1 MADSMKKQMQ
11 EFFEAK
17 DVQLYNR
24 GDILQGRV
32 IQPGSEVVLVDIGY
46 KSEAHLRTGELA
58 PFRRGRIKPDEEIE
72 VIITYIDEEEG
83 TIHVSERQAIYTK
96 WIGELERHYRSGE
109 PVTGVVEDIVK
120 DAGYH
125 VNLKG
130 IRAFL
135 PGSHLGGDLP
145 AEIDKLRGKEIPLKI
160 LELNRREKN
169 LVVSHKA
176 YLQDNERKRLKDV
189 LSKFKV
195 GDIIDGEIKSIVD
208 FGLFVDIGGFEGLV
222 HRTEISWKDL
232 PAPPSS
238 YKAGQ
243 KVKVKILDVENQK
256 QRISLSIKQ
265 TRPDPWGGI
274 AARYPKGEK
283 FTGEVVAI
291 TEFGAFVRLEED
303 VEGLVHISELS
314 WGFPEDPREVVK
326 ESDQVEVIVLDA
338 DEKTRRISLSMRRT
352 QADPWESIQSKFPEG
367 AVVTGKVTKLLDFG
381 AFVELEQGVEALLHI
396 SEMSW
401 DRVNNPADV
410 VKVGDEVTIKV
421 IKSDGARRKIRLS
434 LRELQE
440 DPWHA
445 FVENYPV
452 GTVVDG
458 KITELKDFGAFCRIT
473 DEVEG
478 LIHVS
483 EISEERI
490 DKPGDVLKSG
500 DSVQARII
508 GVNEEKRQVRLS
520 LRKPQEPKQ
529 QQQQQQQQE
538 PEPRRER
545 ERERDRPREREREY
559 EYEQQDDGPQR
570 MTLREHLERKKGLVS
585 EPEQ

>member
-24 GDILQGRV
+24 GDILKGRV

-46 KSEAHLRTGELA
+46 KSEAQLRTGELA

-232 PAPPSS
+232 PAPPSN
-238 YKAGQ
+238 YKVGQ
-243 KVKVKILDVENQK
+243 KIKVKILDVENQK

-274 AARYPKGEK
+274 AGRYPKGEK

-529 QQQQQQQQE
+529 QQMQQQE

-545 ERERDRPREREREY
+545 ERERPREREREREF